1 MGCWDTFGVPET
13 ENPPPGAV
21 PFGELRPN
29 GLMPGWIRSRP
40 RQKPQLGCVGS
51 RPNWGISTT
60 SSPNIGVNSGSA
72 DPALK
77 PNATTAMTKITPFTN
92 ASRSHASSR
101 ISSSALI
108 AAGHGRPHSCHEH
121 FPRTPHHCRESRA
134 LMSMCEIRMP
144 AVFSYAGRSRSRTNV
159 WIAAGHL
166 TQRTGVR

>member
-1 MGCWDTFGVPET
+1 MYLQFFAMSGVWRCRCADHIVICRPVSWSGLRSWFCR
-13 ENPPPGAV
+13 PSGGPGEA
-21 PFGELRPN
+21 
-29 GLMPGWIRSRP
+29 
-40 RQKPQLGCVGS
+40 GS
-51 RPNWGISTT
+51 KRLKGRRCAT

-77 PNATTAMTKITPFTN
+77 PNATTAMTQITRFTN

-134 LMSMCEIRMP
+134 LMSMWEIRMP
-144 AVFSYAGRSRSRTNV
+144 AAFSYAGRSRSTTNV
-159 WIAAGHL
+159 WIVAGHL